1 MPNGTPR
8 TPWQMYVSPT
18 ALRNMGSIGVSTADE
33 ERWGTP
39 HFSFVR
45 RNCQALRL
53 TRDLSKSRVSDP
65 DSQPEF
71 CSCPVTLKSVG
82 KHGKSVSLR
91 SNALMPPTRL
101 RPASVLSAVQR
112 IPILRDSSISC
123 GVRKVVYDRPLQ
135 AASEPY
141 PSHNG
146 RAHLLAHR
154 IPACATSRGTQIS
167 ANQDGGKTRGRG
179 VLRNVPKDVTSSR
192 IAVRLHARII
202 MVSGS

>member
-1 MPNGTPR
+1 MPAPQFLGPFEAALEISSGQPRREAKTNHQALRMPNGTPR

-39 HFSFVR
+39 HFSLVR

-53 TRDLSKSRVSDP
+53 TRDLSKSRVLDP

-71 CSCPVTLKSVG
+71 CSCPVILKSVG
-82 KHGKSVSLR
+82 KHGKNVSLR

-101 RPASVLSAVQR
+101 RPASVLSAVPR

-123 GVRKVVYDRPLQ
+123 GVRKVVYIKIGMRGATFLISR
-135 AASEPY
+135 AASSVHP
-141 PSHNG
+141 G
-146 RAHLLAHR
+146 HR
-154 IPACATSRGTQIS
+154 
-167 ANQDGGKTRGRG
+167 K
-179 VLRNVPKDVTSSR
+179 V
-192 IAVRLHARII
+192 
-202 MVSGS
+202 